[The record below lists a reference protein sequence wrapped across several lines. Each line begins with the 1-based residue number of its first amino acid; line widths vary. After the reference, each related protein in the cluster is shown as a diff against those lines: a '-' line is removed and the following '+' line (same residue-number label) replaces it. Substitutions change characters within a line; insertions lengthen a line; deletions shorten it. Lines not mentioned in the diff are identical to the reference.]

1 MKEITEKM
9 SFFKQFENSIILHK
23 SDENTFSM
31 IPSKDYFVGNTPH
44 GGYLTAVMQKA
55 LSLCMPHQH
64 VINSNTLYL
73 DRTEPEEIIVQ
84 VKKIRE
90 SRGSSV
96 GKVTL
101 IQDNKS
107 RCMMT
112 GICSDFNF
120 MKGVSDLET
129 SPSKT
134 FDEDRNL
141 FISLNFDNNKEDLT
155 PSFIKQTNCKIA
167 KKHAWW
173 LESNKHLCDEARCAG
188 FISMGDETPDQFVL
202 SFYSDFF
209 PPVVMNKYGPLGW
222 VPTLSLTTNIRQ
234 LPTTNELFMDVI
246 AKDLNKGFFEQDCQ
260 IWDLN
265 KNLVATSRQLTRILK
280 SEEKLPHLI

>member
-1 MKEITEKM
+1 M
-9 SFFKQFENSIILHK
+9 SFFKQFENSIIIDR
-23 SDENTFSM
+23 SDEDNFSM
-31 IPSKDYFVGNTPH
+31 TPSKDYFVGNTPH

-55 LSLCMPHQH
+55 LSLSMPHPH

-73 DRTEPEEIIVQ
+73 DRTEPKEIIIQ
-84 VKKIRE
+84 VDKIRE

-96 GKVTL
+96 GRVSL
-101 IQDNKS
+101 LQDDKL
-107 RCMMT
+107 RCIMT
-112 GICSDFNF
+112 GICSDFNY
-120 MKGVSDLET
+120 MNGVNDLET
-129 SPSKT
+129 LPPKI
-134 FDEDRNL
+134 FNEDRGL
-141 FISLNFDNNKEDLT
+141 FISLNFDNKQEGFT
-155 PSFIKQTNCKIA
+155 PSFIKQTKCEIA
-167 KKHAWW
+167 KQHAWW
-173 LESNKHLCDEARCAG
+173 LKNEDELGDEARCAG
-188 FISMGDETPDQFVL
+188 FISMGEEIPDQFVL

-234 LPTTNELFMDVI
+234 LPSTSELFMDVI

-280 SEEKLPHLI
+280 SEEKLPHLTKQ

>member
-1 MKEITEKM
+1 M
-9 SFFKQFENSIILHK
+9 SFFKQFENSIAIDR
-23 SDENTFSM
+23 SDENLFSM
-31 IPSKDYFVGNTPH
+31 TPSKDYFVGNTPH

-55 LSLCMPHQH
+55 ISLSMPHPH
-64 VINSNTLYL
+64 LINSNTLYL
-73 DRTEPEEIIVQ
+73 DRTEPREISIKVE
-84 VKKIRE
+84 KIRE

-96 GKVTL
+96 GQVSL
-101 IQDNKS
+101 IQDDKL

-112 GICSDFNF
+112 GICSDFHYMN
-120 MKGVSDLET
+120 GVNDLET
-129 SPSKT
+129 LPPKIFNEERDS
-134 FDEDRNL
+134 
-141 FISLNFDNNKEDLT
+141 FISLNFDNKEEGIT
-155 PSFIKQTNCKIA
+155 PSFIKQTLCEIA
-167 KKHAWW
+167 IKHAWW
-173 LESNKHLCDEARCAG
+173 LKNEDDLGEARCSG
-188 FISMGDETPDQFVL
+188 FISMGDEIPDQFVL

-234 LPTTNELFMDVI
+234 LPTTSELFMDVK

>member
-1 MKEITEKM
+1 M
-9 SFFKQFENSIILHK
+9 SFFKQFENSIIIDK

-31 IPSKDYFVGNTPH
+31 TPSKDYFVGNTPH

-55 LSLCMPHQH
+55 LSLSMPHMH

-73 DRTEPEEIIVQ
+73 DRTEPKEISIHVD
-84 VKKIRE
+84 KIRE

-96 GKVTL
+96 GQVSL
-101 IQDNKS
+101 IQDEKL

-112 GICSDFNF
+112 GICSDFNY
-120 MKGVSDLET
+120 MNGVNDLET
-129 SPSKT
+129 IPPKI
-134 FDEDRNL
+134 FDEKRDF
-141 FISLNFDNNKEDLT
+141 FISLNFDNKQEGFT
-155 PSFIKQTNCKIA
+155 PSFIKQTKCDIA
-167 KKHAWW
+167 KQHAWW
-173 LESNKHLCDEARCAG
+173 LKNENDLGDEARCAG
-188 FISMGDETPDQFVL
+188 FISMGEEIPDQFVL

-234 LPTTNELFMDVI
+234 LPTTSELFMDVI

-280 SEEKLPHLI
+280 SEEKLPHLTKQ

>member
-1 MKEITEKM
+1 M
-9 SFFKQFENSIILHK
+9 SFFKQFENSITIDK
-23 SDENTFSM
+23 SDENIFSM
-31 IPSKDYFVGNTPH
+31 TPSKDYFVGNTPH

-55 LSLCMPHQH
+55 LSLSMPHPH

-73 DRTEPEEIIVQ
+73 DRTEPKEINIHVD
-84 VKKIRE
+84 KIRQ

-96 GKVTL
+96 GRVSL
-101 IQDNKS
+101 IQDEKL

-112 GICSDFNF
+112 GICSDFNY
-120 MKGVSDLET
+120 MNGVNDLET
-129 SPSKT
+129 LPPNIFNEKRD
-134 FDEDRNL
+134 F
-141 FISLNFDNNKEDLT
+141 FISLNFDNKQEGFT
-155 PSFIKQTNCKIA
+155 PSFIKQTKCDIA

-173 LESNKHLCDEARCAG
+173 LKNENDLGDEARCAG
-188 FISMGDETPDQFVL
+188 FISMGEEIPDQFVL

-234 LPTTNELFMDVI
+234 LPTTSELFMDVI

>member
-1 MKEITEKM
+1 M
-9 SFFKQFENSIILHK
+9 SFFKQFENSIIIDK
-23 SDENTFSM
+23 SDENIFSM
-31 IPSKDYFVGNTPH
+31 TPSKDYFVGNTPH

-55 LSLCMPHQH
+55 LSLSMPHPH

-73 DRTEPEEIIVQ
+73 DRTEPKEITIHVD
-84 VKKIRE
+84 KIRE

-96 GKVTL
+96 GRVSL
-101 IQDNKS
+101 IQDEKL

-112 GICSDFNF
+112 GICSDFNY
-120 MKGVSDLET
+120 MNGVNDLET
-129 SPSKT
+129 LPPNIFNEKR
-134 FDEDRNL
+134 DL
-141 FISLNFDNNKEDLT
+141 FISLNFDNKQEGFT
-155 PSFIKQTNCKIA
+155 PSFIKQTKCDIA

-173 LESNKHLCDEARCAG
+173 LKNENDLGDEARCAG
-188 FISMGDETPDQFVL
+188 FISMGEEIPDQFVL

-234 LPTTNELFMDVI
+234 LPTTSELFMDVI

-280 SEEKLPHLI
+280 SEEKLPHLL

>member
-1 MKEITEKM
+1 M
-9 SFFKQFENSIILHK
+9 SFFKQFENSIIIDK

-31 IPSKDYFVGNTPH
+31 TPSKDYFVGNTPH

-55 LSLCMPHQH
+55 LSLSMPHPH

-73 DRTEPEEIIVQ
+73 ERTEPKGISIHVD
-84 VKKIRE
+84 KIRE

-96 GKVTL
+96 GRVSL
-101 IQDNKS
+101 IQDEKL

-112 GICSDFNF
+112 GICSDFNY
-120 MKGVSDLET
+120 MNGVNDLET
-129 SPSKT
+129 IPPKI
-134 FDEDRNL
+134 FNEKREF
-141 FISLNFDNNKEDLT
+141 FISLNFDNKQEGFT
-155 PSFIKQTNCKIA
+155 PSFIKQTKCNIA
-167 KKHAWW
+167 KQHAWW
-173 LESNKHLCDEARCAG
+173 LKNENDLGDEARCAG
-188 FISMGDETPDQFVL
+188 FISMGEEIPDQFVL

-234 LPTTNELFMDVI
+234 LPTTSELFMDVI

-280 SEEKLPHLI
+280 SEEKLPHLTKQ

>member
-1 MKEITEKM
+1 M
-9 SFFKQFENSIILHK
+9 SFFKQFENSIAIDRL
-23 SDENTFSM
+23 DENLFSM
-31 IPSKDYFVGNTPH
+31 TPSKDYFVGNTPH

-55 LSLCMPHQH
+55 ISLSMPHPH
-64 VINSNTLYL
+64 LINSNTLYL
-73 DRTEPEEIIVQ
+73 DRTEPREISIKVE
-84 VKKIRE
+84 KIRE

-96 GKVTL
+96 GQVSL
-101 IQDNKS
+101 IQDDKL

-112 GICSDFNF
+112 GICSDFHYMN
-120 MKGVSDLET
+120 GVNDLET
-129 SPSKT
+129 LPPKIFSNERDS
-134 FDEDRNL
+134 
-141 FISLNFDNNKEDLT
+141 FISLNFDNKEEGIT
-155 PSFIKQTNCKIA
+155 PSFIKQTHCEIA
-167 KKHAWW
+167 IKHAWW
-173 LESNKHLCDEARCAG
+173 LKNEADFGDEARCSG
-188 FISMGDETPDQFVL
+188 FISMGDEIPDQFVL

-234 LPTTNELFMDVI
+234 LPTTSELFMDVK

>member
-1 MKEITEKM
+1 M
-9 SFFKQFENSIILHK
+9 SFFKQFEKSIIIDR
-23 SDENTFSM
+23 SDEDIFSM
-31 IPSKDYFVGNTPH
+31 TPSKDYFVGNTPH

-55 LSLCMPHQH
+55 LSLSMPHPH

-73 DRTEPEEIIVQ
+73 DRTEPKEIIIKVD
-84 VKKIRE
+84 KIRE

-96 GKVTL
+96 GRVSL
-101 IQDNKS
+101 LQDNKL

-112 GICSDFNF
+112 GICSDFNY
-120 MKGVSDLET
+120 MNGVNDLET
-129 SPSKT
+129 LPPKI
-134 FDEDRNL
+134 FNEDRGL
-141 FISLNFDNNKEDLT
+141 FISLNFDNKQEGFT
-155 PSFIKQTNCKIA
+155 PSFIKQTKCEIA
-167 KKHAWW
+167 KQHAWW
-173 LESNKHLCDEARCAG
+173 LKNEDELGDEARCAG
-188 FISMGDETPDQFVL
+188 FISMGEEIPDQFVL

-234 LPTTNELFMDVI
+234 LPSTSELFMDVI

-280 SEEKLPHLI
+280 SEEKLPHLTKQ

>member
-1 MKEITEKM
+1 M
-9 SFFKQFENSIILHK
+9 SFFKQFENSIIIEK
-23 SDENTFSM
+23 SEENIFSM
-31 IPSKDYFVGNTPH
+31 TPSKDYFVGNTPH

-55 LSLCMPHQH
+55 LSLSMPHPH

-73 DRTEPEEIIVQ
+73 DRTEPKEISIHVD
-84 VKKIRE
+84 KIRE

-96 GKVTL
+96 GRVSL
-101 IQDNKS
+101 IQDEKL

-112 GICSDFNF
+112 GICSDFNY
-120 MKGVSDLET
+120 MNGVNDLET
-129 SPSKT
+129 PPPNIFNEKR
-134 FDEDRNL
+134 DL
-141 FISLNFDNNKEDLT
+141 FISLNFDNKQEGFT
-155 PSFIKQTNCKIA
+155 PSFIKQTKCDIA

-173 LESNKHLCDEARCAG
+173 LKNENDLGDEARCAG
-188 FISMGDETPDQFVL
+188 FISMGEEIPDQFVL

-234 LPTTNELFMDVI
+234 LPTTSELFMDVI

>member
-1 MKEITEKM
+1 M
-9 SFFKQFENSIILHK
+9 SFFKQFENSIIIDK
-23 SDENTFSM
+23 SDENIFSM
-31 IPSKDYFVGNTPH
+31 TPSKDYFVGNTPH

-55 LSLCMPHQH
+55 LSLSMPHPH

-73 DRTEPEEIIVQ
+73 DRTEPKEISIHVD
-84 VKKIRE
+84 KIRE

-96 GKVTL
+96 GRVSL
-101 IQDNKS
+101 IQDEKL

-112 GICSDFNF
+112 GICSDFNY
-120 MKGVSDLET
+120 MNGVNDLET
-129 SPSKT
+129 LPPNIFNEKRD
-134 FDEDRNL
+134 F
-141 FISLNFDNNKEDLT
+141 FISLNFDNKQEGFT
-155 PSFIKQTNCKIA
+155 PSFIKQTKCDIA

-173 LESNKHLCDEARCAG
+173 LKNENELGDEARCTG
-188 FISMGDETPDQFVL
+188 FISMGEEIPDQFVL

-234 LPTTNELFMDVI
+234 LPTTSELFMDVI
-246 AKDLNKGFFEQDCQ
+246 AKDLNKGYFEQDCQ

>member
-1 MKEITEKM
+1 M
-9 SFFKQFENSIILHK
+9 SFFKQFENSIIIDK
-23 SDENTFSM
+23 SDENIFSM
-31 IPSKDYFVGNTPH
+31 TPSKDYFVGNTPH

-55 LSLCMPHQH
+55 LSLSMPHPH

-73 DRTEPEEIIVQ
+73 DRTEPKEISIHVD
-84 VKKIRE
+84 KIRE

-96 GKVTL
+96 GRVSL
-101 IQDNKS
+101 MQDEKL

-112 GICSDFNF
+112 GICSDFNY
-120 MKGVSDLET
+120 MNGVNDLET
-129 SPSKT
+129 LPPNIFNEKR
-134 FDEDRNL
+134 DL
-141 FISLNFDNNKEDLT
+141 FISLNFDNKQEGFT
-155 PSFIKQTNCKIA
+155 PSFIKQTKCDIS

-173 LESNKHLCDEARCAG
+173 LKNENDLGDEARCAG
-188 FISMGDETPDQFVL
+188 FISMGEEIPDQFVL

-234 LPTTNELFMDVI
+234 LPTTSELFMDVI

>member
-1 MKEITEKM
+1 M
-9 SFFKQFENSIILHK
+9 SFFKQFENSIAIDRL
-23 SDENTFSM
+23 DENLFSM
-31 IPSKDYFVGNTPH
+31 TPSKDYFVGNTPH
-44 GGYLTAVMQKA
+44 GGYLTALMQKA
-55 LSLCMPHQH
+55 ISLSMPHPH
-64 VINSNTLYL
+64 LINSNTLYL
-73 DRTEPEEIIVQ
+73 DRTEPREISIKVE
-84 VKKIRE
+84 KIRE

-96 GKVTL
+96 GQVSL
-101 IQDNKS
+101 IQDNKL

-112 GICSDFNF
+112 GICSDFHYMN
-120 MKGVSDLET
+120 GVNDLET
-129 SPSKT
+129 HPPKIFSEERDS
-134 FDEDRNL
+134 
-141 FISLNFDNNKEDLT
+141 FISLNFDNKEEGIT
-155 PSFIKQTNCKIA
+155 PSFIKQTQCEIA
-167 KKHAWW
+167 TKHAWW
-173 LESNKHLCDEARCAG
+173 LKNEADLGDEARCSG
-188 FISMGDETPDQFVL
+188 FISMGDEIPDQFVL

-234 LPTTNELFMDVI
+234 LPTTSELFMDVI

>member
-1 MKEITEKM
+1 M
-9 SFFKQFENSIILHK
+9 SFFKQFENSINIDR
-23 SDENTFSM
+23 SDENLFSM
-31 IPSKDYFVGNTPH
+31 TPSKDYFVGNTPH

-55 LSLCMPHQH
+55 ISLSMPHPH

-73 DRTEPEEIIVQ
+73 DRTEPREISIKVE
-84 VKKIRE
+84 KIRE

-96 GKVTL
+96 GQVSL
-101 IQDNKS
+101 IQDDKL

-112 GICSDFNF
+112 GICSDFHYMN
-120 MKGVSDLET
+120 GVNDLET
-129 SPSKT
+129 LPPKIFNEERDS
-134 FDEDRNL
+134 
-141 FISLNFDNNKEDLT
+141 FISLNFDNKEEGIT
-155 PSFIKQTNCKIA
+155 PSFIKQTLCEIA
-167 KKHAWW
+167 IKHAWW
-173 LESNKHLCDEARCAG
+173 LKNEDDLGDEARCSG
-188 FISMGDETPDQFVL
+188 FISMGDEIPDQFVL

-234 LPTTNELFMDVI
+234 LPTTSELFMDVI

>member
-1 MKEITEKM
+1 M
-9 SFFKQFENSIILHK
+9 SFFKQFKNSIIIDR
-23 SDENTFSM
+23 SDEDIFSM

-55 LSLCMPHQH
+55 LSLSMPHPH

-73 DRTEPEEIIVQ
+73 DRTEPKEIIIQ
-84 VKKIRE
+84 VDKIRE

-96 GKVTL
+96 GQVSLK
-101 IQDNKS
+101 QDDKL

-112 GICSDFNF
+112 GICSDFNY
-120 MKGVSDLET
+120 MNGVNDLET
-129 SPSKT
+129 LPPKI
-134 FDEDRNL
+134 FNDDRGL
-141 FISLNFDNNKEDLT
+141 FISLNFDNKQEGFT
-155 PSFIKQTNCKIA
+155 PSFIKQTKCEIA
-167 KKHAWW
+167 KQHAWW
-173 LESNKHLCDEARCAG
+173 LKNEDELGDEARCAG
-188 FISMGDETPDQFVL
+188 FISMGEEIPNQFVL

-234 LPTTNELFMDVI
+234 LPSTSELFMDVI

-280 SEEKLPHLI
+280 SEEKLPHLTKQ

>member
-1 MKEITEKM
+1 M
-9 SFFKQFENSIILHK
+9 SFFKQFENSIIIDR
-23 SDENTFSM
+23 SDEDIFSM
-31 IPSKDYFVGNTPH
+31 TPSKDYFVGNTPH

-55 LSLCMPHQH
+55 LSLSMPHPH

-73 DRTEPEEIIVQ
+73 DRTEPKEIIIKVD
-84 VKKIRE
+84 KIRE

-96 GKVTL
+96 GQVSL
-101 IQDNKS
+101 LQDDKL

-112 GICSDFNF
+112 GICSDFNY
-120 MKGVSDLET
+120 MNGVNDLET
-129 SPSKT
+129 LPPKI
-134 FDEDRNL
+134 FNEDRGL
-141 FISLNFDNNKEDLT
+141 FISLNFDNKQEGFT
-155 PSFIKQTNCKIA
+155 PSFIKQTKCEIA
-167 KKHAWW
+167 KQHAWW
-173 LESNKHLCDEARCAG
+173 LKNEDELGDEARCAG
-188 FISMGDETPDQFVL
+188 FISMGEEIPDQFVL

-234 LPTTNELFMDVI
+234 LPSTSELFMDVI

-280 SEEKLPHLI
+280 SEEKLPHLTKQ

>member
-1 MKEITEKM
+1 M
-9 SFFKQFENSIILHK
+9 SFFKQFENSIIIDT
-23 SDENTFSM
+23 SDEDIFSM
-31 IPSKDYFVGNTPH
+31 TPSKDYFVGNTPH

-55 LSLCMPHQH
+55 LSLSMPHPH

-73 DRTEPEEIIVQ
+73 DRTEPKEIIIKVD
-84 VKKIRE
+84 KIRE

-96 GKVTL
+96 GRVSL
-101 IQDNKS
+101 LQDDKL

-112 GICSDFNF
+112 GICSDFNY
-120 MKGVSDLET
+120 MNGVNDLET
-129 SPSKT
+129 LPPKI
-134 FDEDRNL
+134 FNEDRGL
-141 FISLNFDNNKEDLT
+141 FISLNFDNKQEGFT
-155 PSFIKQTNCKIA
+155 PSFIKQTKCEIA
-167 KKHAWW
+167 KQHAWW
-173 LESNKHLCDEARCAG
+173 LKNEDELGDEARCAG
-188 FISMGDETPDQFVL
+188 FISMGEEIPDQFVL

-234 LPTTNELFMDVI
+234 LPSTSELFMDVI

>member
-1 MKEITEKM
+1 M
-9 SFFKQFENSIILHK
+9 SFFKQFENSIIIDK
-23 SDENTFSM
+23 SDENIFSM
-31 IPSKDYFVGNTPH
+31 TPSKDYFVGNTPH

-55 LSLCMPHQH
+55 LSLSMPHPH

-73 DRTEPEEIIVQ
+73 DRTEPKEISIHVD
-84 VKKIRE
+84 KIRE

-96 GKVTL
+96 GRVSL
-101 IQDNKS
+101 MQDEKL

-112 GICSDFNF
+112 GICSDFNY
-120 MKGVSDLET
+120 MNGVNDLET
-129 SPSKT
+129 LPPNIFSEKR
-134 FDEDRNL
+134 DL
-141 FISLNFDNNKEDLT
+141 FISLNFDNKQEGFT
-155 PSFIKQTNCKIA
+155 PSFIKQTKCDIA

-173 LESNKHLCDEARCAG
+173 LKNENDLGGEARCAG
-188 FISMGDETPDQFVL
+188 FISMGEEIPDQFVL

-234 LPTTNELFMDVI
+234 LPTTSELFMDVK
-246 AKDLNKGFFEQDCQ
+246 AKDINKGFFEQDCQ

-280 SEEKLPHLI
+280 SEEKLPHLTKQ

>member
-1 MKEITEKM
+1 M
-9 SFFKQFENSIILHK
+9 SFFKQFENSIAIDR
-23 SDENTFSM
+23 SDENLFSM
-31 IPSKDYFVGNTPH
+31 TPSKDYFVGNTPH

-55 LSLCMPHQH
+55 ISLSMPHPH
-64 VINSNTLYL
+64 LINSNTLYL
-73 DRTEPEEIIVQ
+73 DRTEPREISIKVE
-84 VKKIRE
+84 KIRE

-96 GKVTL
+96 GQVSL
-101 IQDNKS
+101 IQDDKL

-112 GICSDFNF
+112 GICSDFHY
-120 MKGVSDLET
+120 MKGVNDLET
-129 SPSKT
+129 LPPEIFNNERDS
-134 FDEDRNL
+134 
-141 FISLNFDNNKEDLT
+141 FIPLNFDNKEEGIT
-155 PSFIKQTNCKIA
+155 PSFIKQTHCEIA
-167 KKHAWW
+167 IKHAWW
-173 LESNKHLCDEARCAG
+173 LKNEGDLGDEARCSG
-188 FISMGDETPDQFVL
+188 FISMGDEIPDQFVL

-234 LPTTNELFMDVI
+234 LPTTSELFMDVK

-280 SEEKLPHLI
+280 SEEKLPYLI

>member
-1 MKEITEKM
+1 M
-9 SFFKQFENSIILHK
+9 SFFKQFEDSINIDK
-23 SDENTFSM
+23 SDENLFSM
-31 IPSKDYFVGNTPH
+31 TPSKDYFVGNTPH

-55 LSLCMPHQH
+55 ISLSMPHPH

-73 DRTEPEEIIVQ
+73 DRTEPKEINIHVD
-84 VKKIRE
+84 KIRQ

-96 GKVTL
+96 GRVSL
-101 IQDNKS
+101 IQDEKL

-112 GICSDFNF
+112 GICSDFNY
-120 MKGVSDLET
+120 MNGVNDLET
-129 SPSKT
+129 LPPNIFNEKR
-134 FDEDRNL
+134 DL
-141 FISLNFDNNKEDLT
+141 FISLNFDNKQEGFT
-155 PSFIKQTNCKIA
+155 PSFIKQTKCDIA

-173 LESNKHLCDEARCAG
+173 LKNENELGDEARCAG
-188 FISMGDETPDQFVL
+188 FISMGEEIPDQFVL

-234 LPTTNELFMDVI
+234 LPTTSELFMDVI

>member
-1 MKEITEKM
+1 M
-9 SFFKQFENSIILHK
+9 SFFKQFENSIIIDT
-23 SDENTFSM
+23 SDEDIFSM
-31 IPSKDYFVGNTPH
+31 TPSKDYFVGNTPH

-55 LSLCMPHQH
+55 LSLSMPHPH

-73 DRTEPEEIIVQ
+73 DRTEPKEIVIQ
-84 VKKIRE
+84 VDKIRE

-96 GKVTL
+96 GRVSL
-101 IQDNKS
+101 LQDDKL

-112 GICSDFNF
+112 GICSDFNY
-120 MKGVSDLET
+120 MNGVNDLET
-129 SPSKT
+129 LPPKI
-134 FDEDRNL
+134 FNEDRGL
-141 FISLNFDNNKEDLT
+141 FISLNFDNKQEGFT
-155 PSFIKQTNCKIA
+155 PSFIKQTKCEIA
-167 KKHAWW
+167 KQHAWW
-173 LESNKHLCDEARCAG
+173 LKNEDELGDEARCAG
-188 FISMGDETPDQFVL
+188 FISMGEEIPDQFVL

-234 LPTTNELFMDVI
+234 LPSTSELFMDVI

-280 SEEKLPHLI
+280 SEEKLPHLTKQ

>member
-1 MKEITEKM
+1 M
-9 SFFKQFENSIILHK
+9 SFFKQFENSIAIDR
-23 SDENTFSM
+23 SDENLFSM
-31 IPSKDYFVGNTPH
+31 TPSKDYFVGNTPH

-55 LSLCMPHQH
+55 LSLSMPHPH

-73 DRTEPEEIIVQ
+73 DRTEPKEISIHVD
-84 VKKIRE
+84 KIRE

-96 GKVTL
+96 GQVSL
-101 IQDNKS
+101 IQDEKL

-112 GICSDFNF
+112 GICSDFNY
-120 MKGVSDLET
+120 MNGVNDLQTIPPKIFNE
-129 SPSKT
+129 KR
-134 FDEDRNL
+134 DL
-141 FISLNFDNNKEDLT
+141 FISLNFDNKQEGFT
-155 PSFIKQTNCKIA
+155 PSFIKQTKCDIA
-167 KKHAWW
+167 KQHAWW
-173 LESNKHLCDEARCAG
+173 LKNENDLGDEARCAG
-188 FISMGDETPDQFVL
+188 FISMGEEIPDQFVL

-234 LPTTNELFMDVI
+234 LPTTSELFMDVI

>member
-1 MKEITEKM
+1 M
-9 SFFKQFENSIILHK
+9 SFFKQFENSINIDR
-23 SDENTFSM
+23 SDENLFSM
-31 IPSKDYFVGNTPH
+31 TPSKDYFVGNTPH

-55 LSLCMPHQH
+55 ISLSMPHPH

-73 DRTEPEEIIVQ
+73 DRTEPREISIKVE
-84 VKKIRE
+84 KIRE

-96 GKVTL
+96 GQVSL
-101 IQDNKS
+101 IQDDKL

-112 GICSDFNF
+112 GICSDFHYMN
-120 MKGVSDLET
+120 GVNDLET
-129 SPSKT
+129 LPPKIFNEERDS
-134 FDEDRNL
+134 
-141 FISLNFDNNKEDLT
+141 FISLNFDNKEEGIT
-155 PSFIKQTNCKIA
+155 PSFIKQTLCEIA
-167 KKHAWW
+167 IKHAWW
-173 LESNKHLCDEARCAG
+173 LKNEDELGDEARCSG
-188 FISMGDETPDQFVL
+188 FISMGDEIPDQFVL

-234 LPTTNELFMDVI
+234 LPTTSELFMDVK

>member
-1 MKEITEKM
+1 M
-9 SFFKQFENSIILHK
+9 SFFKQFENSIIIDK
-23 SDENTFSM
+23 SDENIFSM
-31 IPSKDYFVGNTPH
+31 TPSKDYFVGNTPH

-55 LSLCMPHQH
+55 LSLSMPHPH

-73 DRTEPEEIIVQ
+73 DRTEPKEISIHVD
-84 VKKIRE
+84 KIRE

-96 GKVTL
+96 GRVSL
-101 IQDNKS
+101 MQDEKL

-112 GICSDFNF
+112 GICSDFNY
-120 MKGVSDLET
+120 MNGVNDLET
-129 SPSKT
+129 LPPNIFNEKR
-134 FDEDRNL
+134 DL
-141 FISLNFDNNKEDLT
+141 FISLNFDNKQEGFT
-155 PSFIKQTNCKIA
+155 PSFIKQTKCDIA

-173 LESNKHLCDEARCAG
+173 LKNENDLGGEARCAG
-188 FISMGDETPDQFVL
+188 FISMGEEIPDQFVL

-234 LPTTNELFMDVI
+234 LPTTSELFMDVK

>member
-1 MKEITEKM
+1 M
-9 SFFKQFENSIILHK
+9 SFFKQFENSIAIDR
-23 SDENTFSM
+23 SDENLFSM
-31 IPSKDYFVGNTPH
+31 TPSKDYFVGNTPH

-55 LSLCMPHQH
+55 ISLSMPHPH
-64 VINSNTLYL
+64 LINSNTLYL
-73 DRTEPEEIIVQ
+73 DRTEPREISIKVE
-84 VKKIRE
+84 KIRE

-96 GKVTL
+96 GQVSL
-101 IQDNKS
+101 IQDDKL

-112 GICSDFNF
+112 GICSDFHYMN
-120 MKGVSDLET
+120 GVNDLET
-129 SPSKT
+129 QPPKI
-134 FDEDRNL
+134 FNEDRDS
-141 FISLNFDNNKEDLT
+141 FISLNFDNKEEGIT
-155 PSFIKQTNCKIA
+155 PSFIKQTQCEIA
-167 KKHAWW
+167 IKHAWW
-173 LESNKHLCDEARCAG
+173 LKNEADLGDEARCSG
-188 FISMGDETPDQFVL
+188 FISMGDEIPDQFVL

-234 LPTTNELFMDVI
+234 LPTTSELFMDVI

>member
-1 MKEITEKM
+1 M
-9 SFFKQFENSIILHK
+9 SFFKQFENSIIIDK
-23 SDENTFSM
+23 SDENIFSM
-31 IPSKDYFVGNTPH
+31 TPSKDYFVGNTPH

-55 LSLCMPHQH
+55 LSLSMPHPH

-73 DRTEPEEIIVQ
+73 DRTEPKEIRIHVD
-84 VKKIRE
+84 KIRE

-96 GKVTL
+96 GRVSL
-101 IQDNKS
+101 MQDEKL

-112 GICSDFNF
+112 GICSDFNY
-120 MKGVSDLET
+120 MNGVNDLET
-129 SPSKT
+129 LPPNIFNEKR
-134 FDEDRNL
+134 DL
-141 FISLNFDNNKEDLT
+141 FVSLNFDNKQEGFT
-155 PSFIKQTNCKIA
+155 PSFIKQTKCDIA

-173 LESNKHLCDEARCAG
+173 LKNENDLGDEARCAG
-188 FISMGDETPDQFVL
+188 FISMGEEIPDQFVL

-234 LPTTNELFMDVI
+234 VPTTSELFMDVI

>member
-1 MKEITEKM
+1 M
-9 SFFKQFENSIILHK
+9 SFFKQFENSIAIDRL
-23 SDENTFSM
+23 DENLFSM
-31 IPSKDYFVGNTPH
+31 TPSKDYFVGNTPH

-55 LSLCMPHQH
+55 ISLSMPHPH
-64 VINSNTLYL
+64 LINSNTLYL
-73 DRTEPEEIIVQ
+73 DRTEPREISIKVE
-84 VKKIRE
+84 KIRE

-96 GKVTL
+96 GQVLL
-101 IQDNKS
+101 IQDDKL

-112 GICSDFNF
+112 GICSDFHYMN
-120 MKGVSDLET
+120 GVNDLET
-129 SPSKT
+129 YPPKI
-134 FDEDRNL
+134 FNEDRDS
-141 FISLNFDNNKEDLT
+141 FISLNFDNKEEGIT
-155 PSFIKQTNCKIA
+155 PSFIKQTQCEIA
-167 KKHAWW
+167 IKHAWW
-173 LESNKHLCDEARCAG
+173 LKNEADLGDEARCSG
-188 FISMGDETPDQFVL
+188 FISMGDEIPDQFVL

-234 LPTTNELFMDVI
+234 LPTTSELFMDVK

>member
-1 MKEITEKM
+1 M
-9 SFFKQFENSIILHK
+9 SFFKQFENSINIDR
-23 SDENTFSM
+23 SDENLFSM
-31 IPSKDYFVGNTPH
+31 TPSKDYFVGNTPH

-55 LSLCMPHQH
+55 ISLSMPHPH

-73 DRTEPEEIIVQ
+73 DRTEPREISIKVE
-84 VKKIRE
+84 KIRE

-96 GKVTL
+96 GQVSL
-101 IQDNKS
+101 IQDDKL

-112 GICSDFNF
+112 GICSDFHYMN
-120 MKGVSDLET
+120 GVNDLET
-129 SPSKT
+129 LPPKIFNEERDS
-134 FDEDRNL
+134 
-141 FISLNFDNNKEDLT
+141 FISLNFDNKEEGIT
-155 PSFIKQTNCKIA
+155 PSFIKQTLCEIA
-167 KKHAWW
+167 IKHAWW
-173 LESNKHLCDEARCAG
+173 LKNEDDLGEARCSG
-188 FISMGDETPDQFVL
+188 FISMGDEIPDQFVL

-234 LPTTNELFMDVI
+234 LPTTSELFMDVI

>member
-1 MKEITEKM
+1 M
-9 SFFKQFENSIILHK
+9 SFFKQFENSIDIDR
-23 SDENTFSM
+23 SDENLFSM
-31 IPSKDYFVGNTPH
+31 TPSKDYFVGNTPH

-55 LSLCMPHQH
+55 ISMSMPHPH
-64 VINSNTLYL
+64 LINSNTLYL
-73 DRTEPEEIIVQ
+73 DRTEPREISIRVE
-84 VKKIRE
+84 KIRE

-96 GKVTL
+96 GQVSL
-101 IQDNKS
+101 IQDDKL

-112 GICSDFNF
+112 GICSDFHYMN
-120 MKGVSDLET
+120 GVNDLET
-129 SPSKT
+129 HPPKIFNEERDS
-134 FDEDRNL
+134 
-141 FISLNFDNNKEDLT
+141 FISLNFDNKEEGIT
-155 PSFIKQTNCKIA
+155 PSFIKQTQCDIA
-167 KKHAWW
+167 IKHAWW
-173 LESNKHLCDEARCAG
+173 LKNEADLGDEARCSG
-188 FISMGDETPDQFVL
+188 FISMGDEIPDQFVL

-234 LPTTNELFMDVI
+234 LPTTSELFMDVI

>member
-1 MKEITEKM
+1 M
-9 SFFKQFENSIILHK
+9 SFFKQFENSIIIDK
-23 SDENTFSM
+23 SDENIFSM
-31 IPSKDYFVGNTPH
+31 TPSKDYFVGNTPH

-55 LSLCMPHQH
+55 LSLSMPHPH

-73 DRTEPEEIIVQ
+73 DRTEPKEIRIHVD
-84 VKKIRE
+84 KIRE

-96 GKVTL
+96 GRVSL
-101 IQDNKS
+101 MQDEKL

-112 GICSDFNF
+112 GICSDFNY
-120 MKGVSDLET
+120 MNGVNDLET
-129 SPSKT
+129 LPPNIFNEKR
-134 FDEDRNL
+134 DL
-141 FISLNFDNNKEDLT
+141 FVSLNFDNKQEGFT
-155 PSFIKQTNCKIA
+155 PSFIKQTKCDIA

-173 LESNKHLCDEARCAG
+173 LKNENDLGDEARCAG
-188 FISMGDETPDQFVL
+188 FISMGEEIPDQFVL

-234 LPTTNELFMDVI
+234 LPTTSELFMDVI

>member
-1 MKEITEKM
+1 M
-9 SFFKQFENSIILHK
+9 SFFKQFENSIAIDR
-23 SDENTFSM
+23 SDENLFSM
-31 IPSKDYFVGNTPH
+31 TPSKEYFVGNTPH

-55 LSLCMPHQH
+55 ISLSMPHPH
-64 VINSNTLYL
+64 LINSNTLYL
-73 DRTEPEEIIVQ
+73 DRTEPREISIKVE
-84 VKKIRE
+84 KIRE

-96 GKVTL
+96 GQVSL
-101 IQDNKS
+101 IQDDKL

-112 GICSDFNF
+112 GICSDFNY
-120 MKGVSDLET
+120 MKGVNDLET
-129 SPSKT
+129 FPPKIFNQERDS
-134 FDEDRNL
+134 
-141 FISLNFDNNKEDLT
+141 FISLNFDNKEKGFT
-155 PSFIKQTNCKIA
+155 PSFIKQTQCEIA
-167 KKHAWW
+167 IKHAWW
-173 LESNKHLCDEARCAG
+173 LKNEADLGDEARCSG
-188 FISMGDETPDQFVL
+188 FISMGDEIPDQFVL

-234 LPTTNELFMDVI
+234 LPTTSELFMDVK

-280 SEEKLPHLI
+280 PEEKLPHLI

>member
-1 MKEITEKM
+1 M
-9 SFFKQFENSIILHK
+9 SFFKQFENSIAIDR
-23 SDENTFSM
+23 SDENLFSM
-31 IPSKDYFVGNTPH
+31 TPSKDYFVGNTPH

-55 LSLCMPHQH
+55 ISLSMPHPH
-64 VINSNTLYL
+64 LINSNTLYL
-73 DRTEPEEIIVQ
+73 DRTEPREISIKVE
-84 VKKIRE
+84 KIRE

-96 GKVTL
+96 GQVSL
-101 IQDNKS
+101 IQDDKL

-112 GICSDFNF
+112 GICSDFHYMN
-120 MKGVSDLET
+120 GVNDLET
-129 SPSKT
+129 LPPEIFNNERDS
-134 FDEDRNL
+134 
-141 FISLNFDNNKEDLT
+141 FIPLNFDNKEEGIT
-155 PSFIKQTNCKIA
+155 PSFIKQTHCEIA
-167 KKHAWW
+167 IKHAWW
-173 LESNKHLCDEARCAG
+173 LKNEGDLGDEARCSG
-188 FISMGDETPDQFVL
+188 FISMGDEIPDQFVL

-234 LPTTNELFMDVI
+234 LPTTSELFMDVK

>member
-1 MKEITEKM
+1 M
-9 SFFKQFENSIILHK
+9 SFFKQFENSIAIDR
-23 SDENTFSM
+23 SDENLFSM
-31 IPSKDYFVGNTPH
+31 TPSKDYFVGNTPH

-55 LSLCMPHQH
+55 ISLSMPHPH
-64 VINSNTLYL
+64 LINSNTLYL
-73 DRTEPEEIIVQ
+73 DRTEPREISIKVE
-84 VKKIRE
+84 KIRE

-96 GKVTL
+96 GQVSL
-101 IQDNKS
+101 IQDNKL

-112 GICSDFNF
+112 GICSDFHYMN
-120 MKGVSDLET
+120 GVNDLET
-129 SPSKT
+129 HPPKIFNEERDS
-134 FDEDRNL
+134 
-141 FISLNFDNNKEDLT
+141 FISLNFDNKEEGIT
-155 PSFIKQTNCKIA
+155 PSFIKQTQCDIA
-167 KKHAWW
+167 IKHAWW
-173 LESNKHLCDEARCAG
+173 LKNEADLGDEARCSG
-188 FISMGDETPDQFVL
+188 FISMGDEIPDQFVL

-234 LPTTNELFMDVI
+234 LPTTSELFMDVI

>member
-1 MKEITEKM
+1 M
-9 SFFKQFENSIILHK
+9 SFFKQFENSIAIDRL
-23 SDENTFSM
+23 DENLFSM
-31 IPSKDYFVGNTPH
+31 TPSKDYFVGNTPH

-55 LSLCMPHQH
+55 ISLSMPHPH
-64 VINSNTLYL
+64 LINSNTLYL
-73 DRTEPEEIIVQ
+73 DRTEPREISIKVE
-84 VKKIRE
+84 KIRE

-96 GKVTL
+96 GQVSL
-101 IQDNKS
+101 IQDNKL

-112 GICSDFNF
+112 GICSDFHYMN
-120 MKGVSDLET
+120 GVNDLET
-129 SPSKT
+129 LPPKIFNEERDS
-134 FDEDRNL
+134 
-141 FISLNFDNNKEDLT
+141 FISLNFDNKEEGIT
-155 PSFIKQTNCKIA
+155 PSFIKQTQCEIA
-167 KKHAWW
+167 IKHAWW
-173 LESNKHLCDEARCAG
+173 LKNEADLGDEARCSG
-188 FISMGDETPDQFVL
+188 FISMGDEIPDQFVL

-234 LPTTNELFMDVI
+234 LPTTSELFMDVK

>member
-1 MKEITEKM
+1 M
-9 SFFKQFENSIILHK
+9 SFFKQFENSIIIDK
-23 SDENTFSM
+23 SDENIFSM
-31 IPSKDYFVGNTPH
+31 TPSKDYFVGNTPH

-55 LSLCMPHQH
+55 LSLSMPHPH

-73 DRTEPEEIIVQ
+73 DRTEPKEISIHVD
-84 VKKIRE
+84 KIRE

-96 GKVTL
+96 GQVSL
-101 IQDNKS
+101 IQDEKL

-112 GICSDFNF
+112 GICSDFDYMN
-120 MKGVSDLET
+120 GVNDLET
-129 SPSKT
+129 LPPKI
-134 FDEDRNL
+134 FNEKRDL
-141 FISLNFDNNKEDLT
+141 FISLNFDNKQEGFT
-155 PSFIKQTNCKIA
+155 PSFIKQTKCDIA
-167 KKHAWW
+167 KQHAWW
-173 LESNKHLCDEARCAG
+173 LKNENDLLDEARCAG
-188 FISMGDETPDQFVL
+188 FISMGQEIPDQFVL

-234 LPTTNELFMDVI
+234 LPTTSELFMDVI

>member
-1 MKEITEKM
+1 M
-9 SFFKQFENSIILHK
+9 SFFKQFENSIDIDR
-23 SDENTFSM
+23 SDENLFSM
-31 IPSKDYFVGNTPH
+31 TPSKDYFVGNTPH

-55 LSLCMPHQH
+55 LSLSMPHPH

-73 DRTEPEEIIVQ
+73 DRTEPKEISIHVDQ
-84 VKKIRE
+84 IRE

-96 GKVTL
+96 GRVSL
-101 IQDNKS
+101 IQDEKL

-112 GICSDFNF
+112 GICSDFNY
-120 MKGVSDLET
+120 MNGVNDLET
-129 SPSKT
+129 LPPNIFNEKRD
-134 FDEDRNL
+134 F
-141 FISLNFDNNKEDLT
+141 FISLNFDNKQEGFT
-155 PSFIKQTNCKIA
+155 PSFIKQTKCDIA

-173 LESNKHLCDEARCAG
+173 LKNENDLGDEARCAG
-188 FISMGDETPDQFVL
+188 FISMGEEIPDQFVL

-234 LPTTNELFMDVI
+234 LPTTSELFMDVI

>member
-1 MKEITEKM
+1 MN
-9 SFFKQFENSIILHK
+9 QFERFQDAISLA
-23 SDENTFSM
+23 NTEDNKFVVN
-31 IPSKDYFVGNTPH
+31 PNTNYFVGNTPH

-55 LSLCMPHQH
+55 LSLSMPHPH

-73 DRTEPEEIIVQ
+73 DRTEPKEISIHVD
-84 VKKIRE
+84 KIRE

-96 GKVTL
+96 GRVSL
-101 IQDNKS
+101 IQDEKL

-112 GICSDFNF
+112 GICSDFNY
-120 MKGVSDLET
+120 MNGVNDLET
-129 SPSKT
+129 LPPNIFNEKR
-134 FDEDRNL
+134 DL
-141 FISLNFDNNKEDLT
+141 FISLNFDNKQEGFT
-155 PSFIKQTNCKIA
+155 PSFIKQTKCDIA

-173 LESNKHLCDEARCAG
+173 LKNENDLGDEARCAG
-188 FISMGDETPDQFVL
+188 FISMGEEIPDQFVL

-234 LPTTNELFMDVI
+234 LPTTSELFMDVI
-246 AKDLNKGFFEQDCQ
+246 AKDLNKGYFEQDCQ

>member
-1 MKEITEKM
+1 M
-9 SFFKQFENSIILHK
+9 SFFKQFENSIIIDK
-23 SDENTFSM
+23 SDENIFSM
-31 IPSKDYFVGNTPH
+31 TPSKDYFVGNTPH

-55 LSLCMPHQH
+55 LSLSMPHPH

-73 DRTEPEEIIVQ
+73 DRTEPKEITIHVD
-84 VKKIRE
+84 KIRE

-96 GKVTL
+96 GRVSL
-101 IQDNKS
+101 IQDEKL

-112 GICSDFNF
+112 GICSDFDYMN
-120 MKGVSDLET
+120 GVNDLET
-129 SPSKT
+129 LPPKI
-134 FDEDRNL
+134 FNEKRDL
-141 FISLNFDNNKEDLT
+141 FISLNFDNKEEGFT
-155 PSFIKQTNCKIA
+155 PSFIKQTKCDIA
-167 KKHAWW
+167 KQHAWW
-173 LESNKHLCDEARCAG
+173 LKNENDLLDEARCAG
-188 FISMGDETPDQFVL
+188 FISMGQEIPDQFVL

-234 LPTTNELFMDVI
+234 LPTTSELFMDVI

>member
-1 MKEITEKM
+1 M
-9 SFFKQFENSIILHK
+9 SFFKQFENSIIIDK
-23 SDENTFSM
+23 SDENIFSM
-31 IPSKDYFVGNTPH
+31 TPSKDYFVGNTPH

-55 LSLCMPHQH
+55 LSLSMPHPH

-73 DRTEPEEIIVQ
+73 DRTEPKEISIHVD
-84 VKKIRE
+84 KIRE

-96 GKVTL
+96 GRVSL
-101 IQDNKS
+101 IQDEKL

-112 GICSDFNF
+112 GICSDFDYMN
-120 MKGVSDLET
+120 GVNDLET
-129 SPSKT
+129 LPPKI
-134 FDEDRNL
+134 FNEKRDL
-141 FISLNFDNNKEDLT
+141 FISLNFDNKEEGFT
-155 PSFIKQTNCKIA
+155 PSFIKQTKCDIA
-167 KKHAWW
+167 KQHAWW
-173 LESNKHLCDEARCAG
+173 LKNENDLLDEARCAG
-188 FISMGDETPDQFVL
+188 FISMGQEIPDQFVL

-234 LPTTNELFMDVI
+234 LPTTSELFMDVI

-280 SEEKLPHLI
+280 SEQKLPHLI

>member
-1 MKEITEKM
+1 M
-9 SFFKQFENSIILHK
+9 SFFKQFENSIAIDR
-23 SDENTFSM
+23 SDENLFSM
-31 IPSKDYFVGNTPH
+31 TPSKDYFVGNTPH

-55 LSLCMPHQH
+55 ISLSMPHPH
-64 VINSNTLYL
+64 LINSNTLYL
-73 DRTEPEEIIVQ
+73 DRTEPREISIRVE
-84 VKKIRE
+84 KIRE

-96 GKVTL
+96 GQVSL
-101 IQDNKS
+101 IQDDKL

-112 GICSDFNF
+112 GICSDFHYMN
-120 MKGVSDLET
+120 GVNDLET
-129 SPSKT
+129 LPPKIFNEERDS
-134 FDEDRNL
+134 
-141 FISLNFDNNKEDLT
+141 FISLNFDNKEEGIT
-155 PSFIKQTNCKIA
+155 PSFIKQTQCDIA
-167 KKHAWW
+167 IKHAWW
-173 LESNKHLCDEARCAG
+173 LKNEADLGDEARCSG
-188 FISMGDETPDQFVL
+188 FISMGDEIPDQFVL

-234 LPTTNELFMDVI
+234 LPTTSELFMDVK

>member
-1 MKEITEKM
+1 M
-9 SFFKQFENSIILHK
+9 SFFKQFENSIAIDR
-23 SDENTFSM
+23 SDENLFSM
-31 IPSKDYFVGNTPH
+31 TPSKDYFVGNTPH

-55 LSLCMPHQH
+55 ISLSMPHPH
-64 VINSNTLYL
+64 LINSNTLYL
-73 DRTEPEEIIVQ
+73 DRTEPREIIIKVE
-84 VKKIRE
+84 KIRE

-96 GKVTL
+96 GQVSL
-101 IQDNKS
+101 IQDDKL

-112 GICSDFNF
+112 GICSDFHYMN
-120 MKGVSDLET
+120 GVNDLET
-129 SPSKT
+129 LPPEIFNNKRDS
-134 FDEDRNL
+134 
-141 FISLNFDNNKEDLT
+141 FISLNFDNKEEGIT
-155 PSFIKQTNCKIA
+155 PSFIKQTHCEIA
-167 KKHAWW
+167 IKHAWW
-173 LESNKHLCDEARCAG
+173 LKNEGDLGDEARCSG
-188 FISMGDETPDQFVL
+188 FISMGDEIPDQFVL

-234 LPTTNELFMDVI
+234 LPTTSELFMDVK